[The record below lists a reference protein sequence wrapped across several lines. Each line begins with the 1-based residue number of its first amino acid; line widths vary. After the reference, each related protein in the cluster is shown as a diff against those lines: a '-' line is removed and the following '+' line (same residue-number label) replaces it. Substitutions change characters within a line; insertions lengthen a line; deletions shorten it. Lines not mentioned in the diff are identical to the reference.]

1 MVYVQ
6 QPFEYPSPLHV
17 HEATVEAPILTTNRP
32 IAVKNVPVI
41 GICVFGLPDDLQE
54 NCFNFLDELV
64 AAANE
69 AHAKSPKVW
78 VQILL
83 HQKKEQARQFLGEW
97 CLAKGHEPPPMG
109 AVASVHNEPNQLIG
123 PSKPKNA
130 KKRKRSALRAE
141 RRKLMKMSEAAN
153 GEEIGMG
160 EATKEAT
167 GEATD
172 KATGEATEEATEKA
186 KGEATEKATEKATEE
201 ATKKATEKATE
212 EATEKANGEA
222 TKKANEKATEKA
234 NGEATEKATEKATEE
249 ATEEATKKANEKAN
263 EKANGEATGEKA
275 NGEIDAMVGQP
286 DEEMAVPVGAANPT
300 SAVPPVPQES
310 NPVTSKTD

>member
-1 MVYVQ
+1 MVKRKLLEIPDEDVNVNPTIAKEEEKDHEESNKPKETEVKPVEDSSVLKSLLMDRMTRKRPQ
-6 QPFEYPSPLHV
+6 SP
-17 HEATVEAPILTTNRP
+17 
-32 IAVKNVPVI
+32 
-41 GICVFGLPDDLQE
+41 
-54 NCFNFLDELV
+54 V
-64 AAANE
+64 AAAASKVE
-69 AHAKSPKVW
+69 AKRPSICGSNSGESDILRRRLLGLKAEQQQPQQLQLAPKPRFQPPSATITSQQLQDHGQSNPVDLSPS
-78 VQILL
+78 LL
-83 HQKKEQARQFLGEW
+83 KAQAAHIEEKEQARQFLGEW

-186 KGEATEKATEKATEE
+186 KGEATEKATEKA
-201 ATKKATEKATE
+201 
-212 EATEKANGEA
+212 
-222 TKKANEKATEKA
+222 
-234 NGEATEKATEKATEE
+234 
-249 ATEEATKKANEKAN
+249 
-263 EKANGEATGEKA
+263 

-310 NPVTSKTD
+310 NHVTSKTD